1 MSNFWGTLRHAVG
14 MLRMNPGFTFAA
26 VATLVLGIGGPPA
39 AKQARQ
45 EFLHERQ
52 EFNVSRAQ

>member
-1 MSNFWGTLRHAVG
+1 MF
-14 MLRMNPGFTFAA
+14 RMNPGFTFAA
-26 VATLVLGIGGPPA
+26 VTTWVLGIGSPPA
-39 AKQARQ
+39 AEQARQ